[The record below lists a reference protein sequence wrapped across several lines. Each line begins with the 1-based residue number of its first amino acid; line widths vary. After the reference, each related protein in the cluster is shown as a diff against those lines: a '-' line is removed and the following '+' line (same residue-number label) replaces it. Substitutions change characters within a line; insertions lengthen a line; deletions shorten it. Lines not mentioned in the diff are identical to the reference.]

1 MRDTIRFK
9 CLFILAAMLCLFNT
23 GIYAE
28 NNYTVDNI
36 IATETDAA
44 EKITV
49 LVENVNVS
57 YDMMQTMS
65 ADATDG
71 NIVTV
76 TFDVTNISSRAE
88 EFSIYAA
95 AYKQEG
101 ALFSA
106 KVQKQILQ
114 AGEKRKL
121 LFKVNVPN
129 DGKDTYGKIFVWDND
144 MLPASE
150 YTPFTIVNENPDKLQ
165 DIVLT
170 EDMILSTDMSYNNVT
185 LEGGTI
191 NLNGHKLYVNGNL
204 LQPGGIMYINGGELI
219 VNGDYRIQKQSE
231 ETDQYGE
238 TYAVYSDSNGFLN
251 MSNENDYVLINGSFH
266 TQSRNSHSSSLT
278 NGVIEIKK
286 DFYQYLGWPI
296 GVGRATTTNFDATSK
311 HKVIFSGNEQQNIQ
325 FESTESGFADVELQN
340 TNINICSDLRGWVLK
355 RDTVID
361 NDVNYAIGIA
371 ADING
376 YNGFDLHGYRLEING
391 NLIQPSGT
399 MYINGGS
406 LVVNGDYRIQTQSE
420 ETDQYGETYAI
431 YSDSN
436 GSLNMSNEND
446 YVLINGSFHIQSR
459 NSHSGSL
466 TNGVIEIKKDFYQYL
481 GWPIGVGRATTT
493 NFDATSKHK
502 VIFSGNEQQNIQF
515 ESTESGFSDV
525 EFKNTNINIC
535 SDLRGWVLKRDTV
548 IDNDVN
554 YAIGIAADING
565 NNGLDLHGY
574 KLEIKG
580 DLIQPDGTMYI
591 NGGSLVVD
599 GDYRIQSITELINQY
614 GETETVY
621 SSTNANIIMNNS
633 NDRVLVNGN
642 LYIQPEVYMYDLTD
656 GVMELK
662 GDFYQIGSSLFNW
675 RPLFLASENHK
686 VILSGDEIQTISF
699 QDSAESKFNTL
710 ILTKP
715 FEIGYVFT
723 RVNCWNALYQADA
736 VSINYGGQTGA
747 YAPTGNYSQE
757 FTDMTVI
764 SAAGEIPI
772 KRTYN
777 SLDEESSVFNQG
789 WTLSTSSRLTD
800 EGYGYKRIKLPD
812 GSTCT
817 FKETDG
823 SFEAMDSRH
832 SLTRNEDGTYVL
844 TSKAQVKYLF
854 SEDGN
859 IISMTDRYGN
869 VTRYETDSRGN
880 VTAMIEPSG
889 RRISLVYTD
898 GKLTS
903 VRDEMSGAAVSYE
916 YSGGNLTKVTVP
928 GGACTYYEY
937 DGSGRLAKI
946 LDHDRN
952 PVEEIAYNS
961 EGKVDYVIDSNGN
974 KSTYSYDM
982 GEGKTTITDSNG
994 RQRIQ
999 WYDST
1004 FNVTK
1009 NQDSEGGITAMEYNM
1024 TNGMNRYN
1032 EQRTLTDRNGRNTY
1046 YERDERG
1053 NVTRQSNPDG
1063 TYKLY
1068 TYDEYNNIISE
1079 RNENGNYTYYVYD
1092 ESGTK
1097 LLKQAKPLDGVSAY
1111 SDSADPN
1118 DFAVTAYEYFGDEYS
1133 VKGLVKSK
1141 TEPEGLITEFD
1152 YYDNG
1157 FLKTVTVK
1165 DTKDGTIGTT
1175 EYHYNSMGLVDHEIS
1190 PDGYKTSYE
1199 YDAAGRLVRLATNNG
1214 KAVSVIE
1221 YDAAGRKVKEVSPA
1235 EYALS
1240 GSEAVGQTY
1249 EYYPSGK
1256 VKAQTDALG
1265 NTTLFTYDIYGNAE
1279 TQTLPD
1285 GSAYKYEYDGI
1296 SRKTKEY
1303 FRDKNSA
1310 DFVLISEYSY
1320 DVDDLKN
1327 SLMTE
1332 TKWLNETDS
1341 ITTINTIDFR
1351 ENLISQQ
1358 RSDGTVISKTYDGTG
1373 NIKTETDAN
1382 GNTKEYTYDAFGNV
1396 IAEKIPFDSNY
1407 QYKRYTYDKAGNRLS
1422 EKTTNQPSGSAEEYS
1437 LTEYGYNSRRMMTSA
1452 AGLDNGVIKSA
1463 AQYVYDAEGNKV
1475 RVYTGLTSLLT
1486 VNGID
1491 NVTANGDDDYA
1502 VRKYEYDYSGN
1513 VVRAIDALG
1522 NEELYSYDDNGNR
1535 ISYTDRNGA
1544 ITSYTYDT
1552 MNRLIEKRCG
1562 QSVYRY
1568 TYDSVGNK
1576 TAISGDY
1583 AAGYEYDGRGNLAQ
1597 EITNDYI
1604 KTYSYDL
1611 QGNTVGFVLVY
1622 NGEEKVNMRYGYD
1635 LMGRV
1640 SQVISRDNVIAQY
1653 EYDSNGNRTSVA
1665 YDNGGKAEYAY
1676 NKANLLTSVKN
1687 SSGGSVISEFAY
1699 GYNMDGRQRYKTE
1712 NGVTESYEY
1721 DDLGRLVKAADA
1733 TYQYDDYNNRILADG
1748 QNYSYDKNGR
1758 IIGYDYDNNGNLL
1771 YDGEHHYQYDKWNRL
1786 INADGEAYEYDDLS
1800 GRVSAGEKKFVY
1812 DGADI
1817 VYAVHDAGEQIFRNG
1832 IVPISITANGKT
1844 MYYFY
1849 NAHGDTVNLTDEV
1862 GDVSRS
1868 YSYDVFGRE
1877 RNNMENDE
1885 NPLRYAGQYYDEST
1899 GNYYM
1904 NSRYYDTVSGR
1915 FLSQDSF
1922 YGSDENVLSL
1932 NQYTYCYNDPIQYID
1947 LSGNSVVSVSKTI
1960 LKDSLTK
1967 AGKDVIKE
1975 YLKDQYTSAIG
1986 CETENKDYFGA
1997 FVQKAGKN
2005 ALKGIGSKA
2014 AKKLGAATEFSVL
2027 YPVLESGVKNIIE
2040 EFNASQKENCAFNMG
2055 SVIGNT
2061 AEGVVSSYVK
2071 SAPGV
2076 SIVYDMCLDLS
2087 NGDIFENLTVKT
2099 VTTAIDT
2106 VADSMGYDPINWN
2119 AGKDLYS
2126 VDNEQFS
2133 NDYNSFRRKGWSS
2146 NTSYWYALSQSYTR
2160 KVQRGNSWL
2169 SAHGYI
2175 R

>member
-23 GIYAE
+23 CIYAE

-36 IATETDAA
+36 IATETDAD

-49 LVENVNVS
+49 LVENVNAS

-65 ADATDG
+65 ADATDE

-76 TFDVTNISSRAE
+76 TFDVTNTSSRAE
-88 EFSIYAA
+88 EFNIYAA

-150 YTPFTIVNENPDKLQ
+150 YTPFTIVNENPDKLP

-191 NLNGHKLYVNGNL
+191 DLNGHKLYVNGNL
-204 LQPGGIMYINGGELI
+204 LQPDGIMYINGGELI

-325 FESTESGFADVELQN
+325 FESTESGFSDVEFKN

-361 NDVNYAIGIA
+361 NDVNCAIGIA

-376 YNGFDLHGYRLEING
+376 NNGLDLHGYKLEING
-391 NLIQPSGT
+391 NLVQPKGT

-420 ETDQYGETYAI
+420 KTDQYGDTCIVYGD
-431 YSDSN
+431 SD
-436 GSLNMSNEND
+436 GILNMTDEND
-446 YVLINGSFHIQSR
+446 RVLLNGDFYMQSNNNHSQYLQNGVMEINGDFAQK
-459 NSHSGSL
+459 NAF
-466 TNGVIEIKKDFYQYL
+466 GVYN
-481 GWPIGVGRATTT
+481 
-493 NFDATSKHK
+493 NFDACENHK
-502 VIFSGNEQQNIQF
+502 VIFSGTEKQNISF
-515 ESTESGFSDV
+515 DHTYSGFADV
-525 EFKNTNINIC
+525 EFENTNINIC

-574 KLEIKG
+574 KLEING
-580 DLIQPDGTMYI
+580 DLIQPNGAMYI
-591 NGGSLVVD
+591 NGGSLVVN
-599 GDYRIQSITELINQY
+599 GDYRIQTPREETDQY
-614 GETETVY
+614 GNTSIIYYDSPGVLNM
-621 SSTNANIIMNNS
+621 TNE
-633 NDRVLVNGN
+633 NDRVLVNGDFYTQSN
-642 LYIQPEVYMYDLTD
+642 NSHSQYLQNGI
-656 GVMELK
+656 MELK
-662 GDFYQIGSSLFNW
+662 GDFVQKRAYGVYNFA
-675 RPLFLASENHK
+675 ASRNHK
-686 VILSGDEIQTISF
+686 VILSGNNHQNVTF
-699 QDSAESKFNTL
+699 ESDGSQFNAL

-715 FEIGYVFT
+715 YETGYTFS
-723 RVNCWNALYQADA
+723 RVPCWNALYQADA

-1068 TYDEYNNIISE
+1068 KYDEYNNIISE

-1199 YDAAGRLVRLATNNG
+1199 YDAAGRLVRLAANNG

-1327 SLMTE
+1327 SLTTE

-1452 AGLDNGVIKSA
+1452 AGLDNGVIKST

-1513 VVRAIDALG
+1513 VVRAVDALG

-1544 ITSYTYDT
+1544 ITSYIYDT

-1611 QGNTVGFVLVY
+1611 QGNTIGFVLVY

-1676 NKANLLTSVKN
+1676 NKANLLTSAKN
-1687 SSGGSVISEFAY
+1687 SSGGSVISDFAY

-1771 YDGEHHYQYDKWNRL
+1771 YDGEHHYQYDNWNRL

-1817 VYAVHDAGEQIFRNG
+1817 VYAVNDAGEQIFRNG
-1832 IVPISITANGKT
+1832 IVPISITSNGKT

-1862 GDVSRS
+1862 GDLSRS

-1877 RNNMENDE
+1877 RNSMDNDE

-1967 AGKDVIKE
+1967 AGKDMAKE

-1986 CETENKDYFGA
+1986 CETESKDYFGT

-2027 YPVLESGVKNIIE
+2027 YPVLESGVKNITE
-2040 EFNASQKENCAFNMG
+2040 EFNASQKENRTFNMS

-2099 VTTAIDT
+2099 VTTTIDT